1 MGRARRGRR
10 GPTLRARE
18 ETDRTGSQNL
28 VATRRVARARE
39 FFTRSGPAGSPARTV
54 GLASTALAIASAFLA
69 GASGLG
75 LQALLASSAAL
86 PFGSGTGPALA
97 LALFLSAWAVGAWWS
112 GRSRARPDLWIGLAG
127 AVLVVAAPVST
138 WATIRA
144 LPAAAVAGIAVVG
157 FGQGVFLP
165 CLARGRSSRI
175 VALLIAVNL
184 LGSWL
189 GAFRIADGFVSS
201 NGRVVAALAASA
213 CAFCAGVFGLLA
225 VRASRTDVGTGDVAR
240 TSVESADR
248 LSALASALVIGIG
261 TAWMGG
267 VEWSLVRVGTLWF
280 GGMQDSLTA
289 VLAASLAALAI
300 GAAILP
306 FVLPRG
312 ARGVAFGLA
321 LCALSSLWILVV
333 HDVLPGF
340 ADRGLAVRALVLCV
354 PALAPFGALVPLV
367 HRATVGES
375 GARLGRLY
383 LHEAWGAWIGIPLV
397 QFVLTPEIGLAASV
411 GVVCALGAVA
421 AVAIASRAP
430 IFATAAGASALAA
443 AILLGRAEP
452 PVLRSPPLA
461 NPVLTLISFEEDRDF
476 AVSVVDD
483 GLIGERTLL
492 TDGFRAAGT
501 GRDYLYMRVLGH
513 LPLLLHPNPERV
525 AVLALGTGTT
535 VGAVSLHAEVRRI
548 DVLEISRAVVEAAPL
563 FAEHNRDALGEGLP
577 GLLDAN
583 DGVGRVVVK
592 LGDGRKTLRDSPAT
606 YDVVTM
612 EPLLPD
618 SPFGVHL
625 YTEDAYAD
633 VKRALKPGG
642 IACQW
647 VPPHALE
654 SATYHAVCAAFGRAF
669 RWTGV
674 FLAGTQV
681 LLIGAESEPIPDAA
695 RFRVPADA
703 AELRSELHELGLE
716 DVAAVAARYVSRL
729 WIDQSDPS
737 RCLTDFD
744 PWIAYRPRRT
754 GAQLLLD
761 LPRNLPVED
770 ELHGPEAWRDAKDIR
785 ARGLLELRHAR
796 VAFARA
802 EARLRGVQDS
812 YEFESVDGPTRLSR
826 ALVLAPED
834 PEVRRFAEEIAF
846 LDDLRAGVAALA
858 ADSSRDAAVL
868 ALDPLTRAAQARKE
882 RGDVHAYVAVA
893 LSRMGSPA
901 AVKALDAALE
911 RCPRLAET
919 DVGRRV
925 QSLGLSPE
933 LWKRAVASALVAD
946 LVREDVMRAE
956 TPR

>member
-1 MGRARRGRR
+1 MA
-10 GPTLRARE
+10 PL
-18 ETDRTGSQNL
+18 
-28 VATRRVARARE
+28 RVARARE
-39 FFTRSGPAGSPARTV
+39 FFTRSGPAWTSARTA
-54 GLASTALAIASAFLA
+54 GFASSALAITSAFLA

-97 LALFLSAWAVGAWWS
+97 LAIFLSAWALGAWWS
-112 GRSRARPDLWIGLAG
+112 GRASASPAWRIFLAG
-127 AVLVVAAPVST
+127 LFLAVAAPV
-138 WATIRA
+138 ATGLTIGA
-144 LPAAAVAGIAVVG
+144 FPLAAVVGIAVVG
-157 FGQGVFLP
+157 FLQGVFLP
-165 CLARGRSSRI
+165 ALARGRTSRV

-184 LGSWL
+184 LGSWQ
-189 GAFRIADGFVSS
+189 GAFGIADAVVSS
-201 NGRVVAALAASA
+201 NGRLVAALAASV
-213 CAFCAGVFGLLA
+213 CAFFAGAFGA
-225 VRASRTDVGTGDVAR
+225 VAALSSRGNSGGSETVRGL
-240 TSVESADR
+240 SESEGR
-248 LSALASALVIGIG
+248 LGALASALVIGLG

-267 VEWSLVRVGTLWF
+267 VEWSLVRVGSLWF

-289 VLAASLAALAI
+289 VLAASLAALAV

-306 FVLPRG
+306 LVLPRG
-312 ARGVAFGLA
+312 ARGVALGLA

-333 HDVLPGF
+333 HRVLPDV
-340 ADRGLAVRALVLCV
+340 ADQRLAVRALVLCV

-367 HRATVGES
+367 HRATAGES

-397 QFVLTPEIGLAASV
+397 QFVMTPHIGLAASV

-443 AILLGRAEP
+443 AILLGRAAP

-461 NPVLTLISFEEDRDF
+461 NPALTVISFEEDRDF

-535 VGAVSLHAEVRRI
+535 VGAVSLHPEVKRI

-563 FAEHNRDALGEGLP
+563 FAEHNRNALGEGLP
-577 GLLDAN
+577 GLLDAD
-583 DGVGRVVVK
+583 DGVGRVVVR

-625 YTEDAYAD
+625 YTREAYED

-654 SATYHAVCAAFGRAF
+654 PATMRVLLDAFARSFAWHGA
-669 RWTGV
+669 WM
-674 FLAGTQV
+674 LGTQV
-681 LLIGAESEPIPDAA
+681 ALVGSEREPEMDPKRWPEAGPLRDELDELEFGSPAACAA
-695 RFRVPADA
+695 RWLGP
-703 AELRSELHELGLE
+703 LHWG
-716 DVAAVAARYVSRL
+716 DSYTRR
-729 WIDQSDPS
+729 
-737 RCLTDFD
+737 LTDSD
-744 PWIAYRPRRT
+744 PWIAYQSRRQ
-754 GAQLLLD
+754 GVELLLD
-761 LPRNLPVED
+761 LPQNLQYLRRNGPRD
-770 ELHGPEAWRDAKDIR
+770 ELPTTPWSPAFDEDGERKIR
-785 ARGLLELRHAR
+785 IARRLRWVREDH
-796 VAFARA
+796 AFA
-802 EARLRGVQDS
+802 EASLRGVPVRASRAPERD
-812 YEFESVDGPTRLSR
+812 DPDRRLSDLR
-826 ALVLAPED
+826 RNAAEDREAVRFVLEM
-834 PEVRRFAEEIAF
+834 EF
-846 LDDLRAGVAALA
+846 LDSLRAGVSALA
-858 ADSSRDAAVL
+858 ADPSRDAAVL
-868 ALDPLTRAAQARKE
+868 ALDPLTRAAQSRRE

-901 AVKALDAALE
+901 ATKALDAALA

-925 QSLGLSPE
+925 QALGLSPE
-933 LWKRAVASALVAD
+933 LWQRAVASALVAD
-946 LVREDVMRAE
+946 VLRADILRAE
-956 TPR
+956 AAR